1 MTISAAV
8 EGATDKA
15 VVRKLITQ
23 VGAELGPVYG
33 KYGKGSLR
41 EKITGYV
48 NAARRTPWIV
58 LVDLDHDAPCPPP
71 LRSDW
76 VPAQV
81 PFLCFRVAVRAVEA
95 WLLADADALAAF
107 LGVSRNRIP
116 RDPESLQDPKT
127 AMVNLA
133 RASRRNAIRADMV
146 PRDGSGRPI
155 GPAYASRLIEFAS
168 SPWRPDIAAQ
178 RSDSLRRALACLEK
192 LTNIV

>member
-1 MTISAAV
+1 M
-8 EGATDKA
+8 
-15 VVRKLITQ
+15 RKLITQ

-33 KYGKGSLR
+33 KYGKASLR
-41 EKITGYV
+41 EKRTGYV
-48 NAARRTPWIV
+48 NAARRAPWIV

-76 VPAQV
+76 VPVQV

-133 RASRRNAIRADMV
+133 RASRRTAIRADMV

-192 LTNIV
+192 LTNVV